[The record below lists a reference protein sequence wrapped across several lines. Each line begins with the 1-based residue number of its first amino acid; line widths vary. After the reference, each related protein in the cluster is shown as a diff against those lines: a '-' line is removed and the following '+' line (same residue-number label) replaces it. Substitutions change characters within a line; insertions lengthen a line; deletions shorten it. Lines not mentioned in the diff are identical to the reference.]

1 MDLVFRLGTGWL
13 GWTPE
18 QTYDTPM
25 PQLFLAL
32 DGRIDF
38 LKKTNPFAAPEKKKP
53 ADPELI
59 KKHQSMLDSL
69 NAKAKAKIGN
79 MKNV

>member
-1 MDLVFRLGTGWL
+1 MFRLGTGWL

-38 LKKTNPFAAPEKKKP
+38 LKKTNPFGAAPEKKA
-53 ADPELI
+53 ADPEKL
-59 KKHQSMLDSL
+59 KQGQALLDEL
-69 NAKAKAKIGN
+69 TVKAKERLRRKKTHG
-79 MKNV
+79 